1 MAEARLAADPVL
13 ARLMSAYGR
22 AWETR
27 DAELVVSLF
36 TEDATYHESPFNEPI
51 RGHDGIRR
59 YWQQATGPHRDVRFR
74 WSPVFSS
81 EGLHVMEWS
90 SEYTRADSGR
100 RFELRGVMILGLRG
114 ERIAH
119 LREYWMRQ
127 EKS

>member
-1 MAEARLAADPVL
+1 MPEAKRAADPLLV
-13 ARLMSAYGR
+13 RLMEAYGR

-27 DAELVVSLF
+27 DADLVVSLF
-36 TEDATYHESPFNEPI
+36 TEDATYHENPFNEPI

-74 WSPVFSS
+74 WSPLFSS
-81 EGLHVMEWS
+81 GSLHGIEWS

-100 RFELRGVMILGLRG
+100 RFELRGAMIVELRS

-127 EKS
+127 EK